1 MPEPNPVPAPD
12 PDPVP
17 EPDPD
22 PVPDPQPGDPA
33 EIIVDSSAANND
45 PLRAKVAVSANWSAS
60 ASTPGFHGNN
70 YFFASTE
77 AIADAAEFS
86 FYLDNPGTR
95 AIDIWY
101 TAGANRTAT
110 APVVAFDASGTKL
123 GTATINMQVGGKA
136 WAPVGSYAFTK
147 GWNKIVVSRY
157 TTAGFV
163 VIADA
168 IRVTGKGAPPPPPP
182 PNTDPTA
189 ADLLALTQACTPV
202 PGISKFKT
210 DESSNSST
218 VQVCQLNGAIWWRAD
233 ADVDCDGA
241 ADPKCTVDPDY
252 QPETSAKDSL
262 GKFINPVKVPFYV
275 VPLPSNGF
283 DPKSFGIKTG
293 WSHYGSAGAIIY
305 NGKLI
310 YAPYAAA
317 VLLGINPSPING
329 GVDSGVTYIVFTGAN
344 YVDPIEDPAK
354 AASVGKTLASKLLAD
369 N

>member
-1 MPEPNPVPAPD
+1 M
-12 PDPVP
+12 
-17 EPDPD
+17 
-22 PVPDPQPGDPA
+22 
-33 EIIVDSSAANND
+33 
-45 PLRAKVAVSANWSAS
+45 
-60 ASTPGFHGNN
+60 
-70 YFFASTE
+70 
-77 AIADAAEFS
+77 
-86 FYLDNPGTR
+86 
-95 AIDIWY
+95 
-101 TAGANRTAT
+101 
-110 APVVAFDASGTKL
+110 
-123 GTATINMQVGGKA
+123 
-136 WAPVGSYAFTK
+136 
-147 GWNKIVVSRY
+147 
-157 TTAGFV
+157 
-163 VIADA
+163 
-168 IRVTGKGAPPPPPP
+168 
-182 PNTDPTA
+182 
-189 ADLLALTQACTPV
+189 

-218 VQVCQLNGAIWWRAD
+218 VQVCQRNGAIWWRAD